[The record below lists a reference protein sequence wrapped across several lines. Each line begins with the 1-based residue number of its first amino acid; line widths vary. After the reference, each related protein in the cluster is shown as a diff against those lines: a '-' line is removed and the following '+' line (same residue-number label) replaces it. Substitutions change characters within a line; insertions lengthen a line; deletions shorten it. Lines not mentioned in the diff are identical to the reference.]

1 MLENYFKCLYNNV
14 VSASREKFMELL
26 DGPADSLLDLGCWDG
41 ANTVRYGK
49 KAHARNLFGIEIEKN
64 KAKLASKKGIKVKL
78 SNLNDRFPF
87 KDNSMDIV
95 VANHVIEHLTQ
106 TELFISEIYRVLKKN
121 GYAVIATPN
130 LASWHNVFAL
140 TLGMQPFS
148 GPHVRTSDH
157 DIKSINEMDKHKV
170 KNLLKSTEKGKD
182 YLRHLVV
189 MTYKE
194 LIKNLRKAGFA
205 IEKSYGFGYYP
216 LPSLLANLFAKID
229 IRHSH
234 YIVVMVRKR

>member
-1 MLENYFKCLYNNV
+1 
-14 VSASREKFMELL
+14 MEML
-26 DGPADSLLDLGCWDG
+26 DGPLDSLLDLGCWDG
-41 ANTVRYGK
+41 ANTLEYGK
-49 KAHARNLFGIEIEKN
+49 KAHARSLFGIEIEKN
-64 KAKLASKKGIKVKL
+64 KAGIASKRGIKVKL

-87 KDNSMDIV
+87 KDGSMDAV

-140 TLGMQPFS
+140 AMGMQPFS
-148 GPHVRTSDH
+148 GPHVRASDH
-157 DIKSINEMDKHKV
+157 DIKSVNEMDKHKI
-170 KNLLKSTEKGKD
+170 KNLLKSTEEGKEH
-182 YLRHLVV
+182 LRHLVV

-194 LIKNLRKAGFA
+194 LLKSLRKAGFA

-216 LPSLLANLFAKID
+216 LPPLLAGLFAKID
-229 IRHSH
+229 IRHAH
-234 YIVVMVRKR
+234 YIVVRVRKR